1 MILEYVSNALEVQ
14 VQNLTINCGCRCGK
28 TLELSQ
34 SVGPD
39 HSTSNFKKRRFKN
52 SRSN

>member
-14 VQNLTINCGCRCGK
+14 NLTIDCGCRCGK

-34 SVGPD
+34 SVGSD
-39 HSTSNFKKRRFKN
+39 QLSDFEKRRFKN
-52 SRSN
+52 SRSD